1 MSYITINMPDW
12 DDIFTEQGRV
22 FTEPHSDMQ
31 RLTKVFQDNN
41 VKRILDLGCGTGRHL
56 VYLSKLGFDM
66 YGLDASPR
74 ALNLA
79 GDWLQEEGLNADLR
93 MHRMEH
99 TFPFDD
105 GFFDAVISV
114 QVIHHNTMQNIVIT
128 VTEIERILR
137 DEGMTFI
144 TFPVL
149 QDKPAPGKEDWGL
162 EPIEEN
168 TYLPTKGPESGIPH
182 HYLTKE
188 EIPRVFRAF
197 NILELYLDDT
207 GHRCILGVKK

>member
-1 MSYITINMPDW
+1 MPDW
-12 DDIFTEQGRV
+12 DDIFAEQGRI
-22 FTEPHSDMQ
+22 FTEPHSEMQ
-31 RLTKVFQDNN
+31 RLTQMIQDND

-56 VYLSKLGFDM
+56 VYLSKLGYDM

-79 GDWLQEEGLNADLR
+79 GDWLQEMQLRADLR

-99 TFPFDD
+99 AFPFED

-114 QVIHHNTMQNIVIT
+114 QAIHHNTMENILVT
-128 VTEIERILR
+128 VSEIERILR
-137 DEGMTFI
+137 DEGIIFI

-162 EPIEEN
+162 EPIEDN
-168 TYLPTKGPESGIPH
+168 TFLPTRGPESGIPH
-182 HYLTKE
+182 HYFTKE
-188 EIPRVFRAF
+188 EIPKVFRTF
-197 NILELYLDDT
+197 NIREIYLDDT
-207 GHRCILGVKK
+207 GHRCILGTKK